1 MQANNSS
8 QFRYRWFAVGDLNAF
23 FALMF
28 DNVANLALFGLLLT
42 GVFKIPAEIVYMKM
56 FPGTAIGVLIGDLI
70 YTWMAFR
77 LARRTQNPNVTAM
90 PLGLDSPSTVG
101 IALMVIGPAFLAAL
115 RSTPNPTPQQL
126 YDAGIVAWQVGMA
139 TLFLIGIVKLFFSFF
154 GDWVARV
161 VPEAGLLG
169 SLAGVGITFLAL
181 VPLEHMFG
189 LPIVGMIAFG
199 IILYALVARVK
210 LPYNMPSVFLSVLV
224 GAVLYYA
231 LLAAKLVPAHTID
244 FSLRFAPP
252 IPTLDFI
259 AGLKT
264 ALDYLPI
271 AIPFGLLTV
280 IGGINVTASARLAG
294 DAYKT
299 RSILLTE
306 AVATLGASL
315 FGGVAQSTPYI
326 GHPAYKAMGG
336 RAGYTLATGIFVGLG
351 GIFGYLGFMAE
362 LLPAAALAPIFIF
375 VGLDIVEQSYHSTP
389 KRHAT
394 AVTMAIIPAIPAL
407 VQMKLGPMIGD
418 IERFYATLKA
428 SSAEWAGKMHT
439 SFAYFERH
447 YQEGWLAINAVGN
460 GFILTAMIWG
470 AFTAMLIDRRFRR
483 ASVFIMIGA
492 LFSFFGLMHSVQ
504 IGGGMYL
511 PWRVQ
516 TVAGP
521 TPFAITTAYALLAAL
536 IYALSFT
543 KGAKDAAAEK
553 IS

>member
-1 MQANNSS
+1 QANT
-8 QFRYRWFAVGDLNAF
+8 QTAFRYRWYAIGDLNAF

-42 GVFKIPAEIVYMKM
+42 GIFKIPAEIVYTKM
-56 FPGTAIGVLIGDLI
+56 FPGTAIGVLIGDAI
-70 YTWMAFR
+70 YTWMAVR
-77 LARRTQNPNVTAM
+77 LAKRTQNPNITAM

-101 IALMVIGPAFLAAL
+101 IALMVIGPAFLAVL
-115 RSTPNPTPQQL
+115 RNTPNPTQQQL

-139 TLFLIGIVKLFFSFF
+139 TLFLIGIVKLIFSFF
-154 GDWVARV
+154 GDWVARM

-210 LPYNMPSVFLSVLV
+210 LPFNMPSVFLSVLV

-231 LLAAKLVPAHTID
+231 LVAAKMVPAHTID
-244 FSLRFAPP
+244 FTMRFTPP
-252 IPTLDFI
+252 VPTLAFV
-259 AGLKT
+259 AGFKT

-271 AIPFGLLTV
+271 AIPFGFLTV

-362 LLPAAALAPIFIF
+362 LIPAAALAPIFIF

-418 IERFYATLKA
+418 IERFYAKLKG
-428 SSAEWAGKMHT
+428 SSAELAASMQSGF
-439 SFAYFERH
+439 SYFERH

-470 AFTAMLIDRRFRR
+470 AFTAKLIDRKFRQ
-483 ASVFIMIGA
+483 ASFFIMIGA

-511 PWRVQ
+511 PWRVV
-516 TVAGP
+516 TSIGP
-521 TPFAITTAYALLAAL
+521 TPYAITGAYVILAAL
-536 IYALSFT
+536 IFALSFT
-543 KGAKDAAAEK
+543 KGAKDAAAETP
-553 IS
+553 S

>member
-1 MQANNSS
+1 MQANSS
-8 QFRYRWFAVGDLNAF
+8 HQFRYKWFAIGDLNAF

-42 GVFKIPAEIVYMKM
+42 GVFKIPTEIVYTKM
-56 FPGTAIGVLIGDLI
+56 FPGTAMGVLIGDAI

-101 IALMVIGPAFLAAL
+101 IALMVIGPAFLAAQ
-115 RSTPNPTPQQL
+115 RSNPDPNA
-126 YDAGIVAWQVGMA
+126 AGIIAWQVGMA
-139 TLFLIGIVKLFFSFF
+139 TLFLIGVVKLILSFF

-169 SLAGVGITFLAL
+169 SLAGVGVTFLAL
-181 VPLEHMFG
+181 VPLEHIFG
-189 LPIVGMIAFG
+189 MPIVGLIAFG
-199 IILYALVARVK
+199 IILYALVAK
-210 LPYNMPSVFLSVLV
+210 IQLPYKLPSVFLSVVV
-224 GAVLYYA
+224 GAIIYYA
-231 LLAAKLVPAHTID
+231 LLITKAIAPHQVD
-244 FSLRFAPP
+244 FTMRLTPP
-252 IPTLDFI
+252 VPTLGFL
-259 AGLKT
+259 AGMNS

-294 DAYKT
+294 DNYKT

-306 AVATLGASL
+306 AIATLGAAL
-315 FGGVAQSTPYI
+315 CGGVAQSTPYI

-351 GIFGYLGFMAE
+351 GILGILGFMAE

-389 KRHAT
+389 KRHAM

-407 VQMKLGPMIGD
+407 AQMKLGPLISD
-418 IERFYATLKA
+418 IERFYASLKTN
-428 SSAEWAGKMHT
+428 SAELAASMQSAFSYFGHT
-439 SFAYFERH
+439 
-447 YQEGWLAINAVGN
+447 YQESWAAINAAGN

-470 AFTAMLIDRRFRR
+470 AFTAMLIDRRFKE
-483 ASVFIMIGA
+483 ACIYLLIGA
-492 LFSFFGLMHSVQ
+492 FLTFFGLMHSVQ
-504 IGGGMYL
+504 VGGGMYL
-511 PWRVQ
+511 PWKLDMPKV
-516 TVAGP
+516 GP
-521 TPFAITTAYALLAAL
+521 HPYILTAAYILLAL
-536 IYALSFT
+536 MVYLLSFS
-543 KGAKDAAAEK
+543 KEARDAARETQQD
-553 IS
+553 